1 MRKLSERDICT
12 KFITPAL
19 QKAGWDIDTQIREE
33 VYLTKGRVI
42 LRGKLV
48 SRGKRKFAD
57 YVLYRS
63 PNIPIAV
70 IEAKDNNHAV
80 GDGMQQALNYSE
92 MLQVPS
98 VYSTNGDSFLEHD
111 RSRGRVREREI
122 KLGEFPSPEELWERY
137 KRFKGISKDAEEIIS
152 QQFYTD
158 ASGRSPRYYQVAAV
172 NSAVEAIAKG
182 NKRALLVM
190 ATGTGKTYCA
200 FQIIWRLWKAK
211 VKKRILFLVDRNI
224 LADQTRNNDFKPF
237 GAAMTKIAK
246 RTIDKS
252 YEIYL
257 ALYQAVTG
265 IGDERNIFKQFSP
278 DFFDLVVVDE
288 CHRGSASED
297 SSWHEI
303 LDYFSSAAHLG
314 LTATPK
320 ETKDVSNKNY
330 FGEPIFTYSLKQGI
344 EDGFLAPYKVVRID
358 FDKDL
363 EGWRPTRGETDK
375 HGQVIEDRIYNQR
388 DFDRNLVLEKRTALV
403 AKKIT
408 DFLKGTNRYD
418 KTIVFCEDIDHAER
432 MRQDL
437 VNQNADLVAENRKY
451 VMRITGDEDEG
462 KAELDNFINPQETYP
477 VIVTTSKLLST
488 GVDAQ
493 TCKLIV
499 LDQRIQSMTHFKQII
514 GRGTRINEDF
524 NKYFFTIMDFKKA
537 TELFADPE
545 FDGDPVQIYKPGP
558 DDSPVP
564 PVSDTEPK
572 GNTEREET
580 LEPRNSSDADGTD
593 SFSDDDGQCRR
604 KFYVDNVEVS
614 VSAERV
620 QYYGADGKLI
630 TQSLKDYTRKTIRKE
645 YSTYTE
651 FFRKWSET
659 DRKQIILD
667 ELAERGVVF
676 DGLSKE
682 VGKDYSAFDLICHV
696 AFDQPPLTRK
706 ERANQVRKK
715 DYFSKFGE
723 RAREVLNSILDKYA
737 DSGIEDLDNLTLLR
751 VPPIDSLGTPL
762 EIVNLFGGKDEYIKV
777 LNELENE
784 LYKTKAA

>member
-1 MRKLSERDICT
+1 
-12 KFITPAL
+12 
-19 QKAGWDIDTQIREE
+19 
-33 VYLTKGRVI
+33 
-42 LRGKLV
+42 
-48 SRGKRKFAD
+48 
-57 YVLYRS
+57 
-63 PNIPIAV
+63 
-70 IEAKDNNHAV
+70 
-80 GDGMQQALNYSE
+80 
-92 MLQVPS
+92 
-98 VYSTNGDSFLEHD
+98 
-111 RSRGRVREREI
+111 
-122 KLGEFPSPEELWERY
+122 
-137 KRFKGISKDAEEIIS
+137 
-152 QQFYTD
+152 
-158 ASGRSPRYYQVAAV
+158 
-172 NSAVEAIAKG
+172 
-182 NKRALLVM
+182 
-190 ATGTGKTYCA
+190 
-200 FQIIWRLWKAK
+200 
-211 VKKRILFLVDRNI
+211 
-224 LADQTRNNDFKPF
+224 
-237 GAAMTKIAK
+237 
-246 RTIDKS
+246 
-252 YEIYL
+252 
-257 ALYQAVTG
+257 
-265 IGDERNIFKQFSP
+265 
-278 DFFDLVVVDE
+278 
-288 CHRGSASED
+288 
-297 SSWHEI
+297 
-303 LDYFSSAAHLG
+303 
-314 LTATPK
+314 
-320 ETKDVSNKNY
+320 
-330 FGEPIFTYSLKQGI
+330 
-344 EDGFLAPYKVVRID
+344 
-358 FDKDL
+358 
-363 EGWRPTRGETDK
+363 
-375 HGQVIEDRIYNQR
+375 
-388 DFDRNLVLEKRTALV
+388 
-403 AKKIT
+403 
-408 DFLKGTNRYD
+408 
-418 KTIVFCEDIDHAER
+418 
-432 MRQDL
+432 
-437 VNQNADLVAENRKY
+437 
-451 VMRITGDEDEG
+451 
-462 KAELDNFINPQETYP
+462 
-477 VIVTTSKLLST
+477 
-488 GVDAQ
+488 
-493 TCKLIV
+493 
-499 LDQRIQSMTHFKQII
+499 MTHFKQII